1 MILVT
6 IVIFLAGSAIELF
19 GLLQMSSSIS
29 TLNTISIIML
39 SFLVGV
45 VVARSY
51 GKEFLEKIQ
60 WHLKSRTRPSEEVLN
75 GAVMVFAS
83 YMLITPGPISDV
95 VGLFILIPAT
105 RDFFKGFTLSWVNRK
120 IANGELYFFFKD

>member
-1 MILVT
+1 MIFVT
-6 IVIFLAGSAIELF
+6 IAIFLAGSVIELF

-29 TLNTISIIML
+29 TLNTVSIIML

-60 WHLKSRTRPSEEVLN
+60 WHLKSRSKPSEEVLN
-75 GAVMVFAS
+75 GVVMVFAS
-83 YMLITPGPISDV
+83 YMLITPGPITDV
-95 VGLFILIPAT
+95 LGLLILIPAT

>member
-1 MILVT
+1 MIFVT
-6 IVIFLAGSAIELF
+6 IAIFLAGSAIELF

-29 TLNTISIIML
+29 TLNTVSIIML
-39 SFLVGV
+39 SFLMGI

-60 WHLKSRTRPSEEVLN
+60 WHLKSRSKPSEEVLN
-75 GAVMVFAS
+75 GAVMVIAS
-83 YMLITPGPISDV
+83 YMLITPGPITDLL
-95 VGLFILIPAT
+95 GLLILIPAT

-120 IANGELYFFFKD
+120 IANGDLYFFFQD